1 MFNSIKT
8 YNILILS
15 DPHCQTKVWVEM
27 KGCNN
32 NRSFI
37 RDQAEV
43 KQNILY
49 ELRYRYYLTCVYR
62 NFILT
67 WTRRPAQL
75 ASVSNCQ
82 WLIIPTTHDHWYTNQ
97 NKIIYISFAAMWLTM
112 MRTIREEIS
121 HDCPYNHVKM

>member
-15 DPHCQTKVWVEM
+15 DPHCQTKV
-27 KGCNN
+27 CNN

-49 ELRYRYYLTCVYR
+49 ELDIDIT
-62 NFILT
+62 
-67 WTRRPAQL
+67 
-75 ASVSNCQ
+75 
-82 WLIIPTTHDHWYTNQ
+82 
-97 NKIIYISFAAMWLTM
+97 
-112 MRTIREEIS
+112 
-121 HDCPYNHVKM
+121 